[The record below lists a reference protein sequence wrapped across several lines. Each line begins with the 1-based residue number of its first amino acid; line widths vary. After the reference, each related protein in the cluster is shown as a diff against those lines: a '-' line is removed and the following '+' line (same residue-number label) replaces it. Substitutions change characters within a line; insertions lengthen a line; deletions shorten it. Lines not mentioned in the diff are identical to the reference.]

1 VTQLPVTQLPVT
13 QHSPTVQFAS
23 FAYGDGVALD
33 DPAEAYHE
41 ATKLYPSF
49 AGRQVRGIALAQE
62 PAIAASMRRSSR
74 RHPHRPR
81 TVLPSARP
89 GPALLDDVLAARRL
103 RRPSTGSTL
112 DLADLATLLSAYES
126 GGPDAR
132 RSVPS
137 GGALYPLELY
147 VLALHVDSLP
157 AGVYHFDPFDRA
169 LELLAGGEPEL
180 EGVFVDPAVPESS
193 AAILV
198 VTGLFWRSRCKYG
211 LRGYRFALLEA
222 GHLMQTVLLLATAVG
237 IDALPLG
244 GFYDAA
250 LDCAVLAD
258 GVNESVVYA
267 VAAGRAL

>member
-1 VTQLPVTQLPVT
+1 MTQPT
-13 QHSPTVQFAS
+13 PTVQFAS
-23 FAYGDGVALD
+23 FAYADGVPLD

-49 AGRQVRGIALAQE
+49 AARQVRGVSLVDH
-62 PAIAASMRRSSR
+62 PAMAASMRRSSR

-81 TVLPSARP
+81 VSLPSRRPVDAR
-89 GPALLDDVLAARRL
+89 LEHVLDARRSRCPL
-103 RRPSTGSTL
+103 AGSRL
-112 DLADLATLLSAYES
+112 QLADLSMLLSAYEA
-126 GGPDAR
+126 GPADDR
-132 RSVPS
+132 RRVPS

-147 VLALHVDSLP
+147 VVARSVEEVP

-169 LELLAGGEPEL
+169 LELLVPGEPAL
-180 EGVFVDPAVPESS
+180 ESAFVDPAVAESP
-193 AAILV
+193 AILL

-222 GHLMQTVLLLATAVG
+222 GHLMQTLLLLATAAG

-250 LDCAVLAD
+250 LDRIVRAD
-258 GVNESVVYA
+258 GVNESIVYA
-267 VAAGRAL
+267 VAIGRARG